1 MSQDEG
7 QLVALL
13 PDGVQANINPERK
26 QDKQKNLI
34 VVDDIEELGNIIS
47 RYDELKDKMA
57 NGMEM
62 HNAEFC
68 RNFGQIVDE
77 LVKGG

>member
-26 QDKQKNLI
+26 QDKH
-34 VVDDIEELGNIIS
+34 G
-47 RYDELKDKMA
+47 KDC
-57 NGMEM
+57 NNSESFL
-62 HNAEFC
+62 HHSP
-68 RNFGQIVDE
+68 
-77 LVKGG
+77 

>member
-34 VVDDIEELGNIIS
+34 VVGSPEGGYKAFFAAIDATHGEELWVTEGT
-47 RYDELKDKMA
+47 RMVKD
-57 NGMEM
+57 
-62 HNAEFC
+62 
-68 RNFGQIVDE
+68 IVPG
-77 LVKGG
+77 VGSSNPGY